1 MKLIK
6 PKFEILEQA
15 PGMDGMLKQIEIA
28 GRTCYKSQDKITEDS
43 AEKFVEQMKS
53 NQHLSVLEHGTV
65 YLYYHVTDPSVVGE
79 DEYHRQQI
87 IMDKLVKRYSSN
99 KFSVVKTNHYYDT
112 AFITTNYRVI
122 IENGWEDDLKHQCEP
137 EYFHEKRVT
146 VRFMTDIG
154 ISREFNRHRVNS
166 VSEQSTRYCNYSKD
180 KFGNEISVV
189 PPTKVRSNAEK
200 ELKTGID
207 FFSNEYNYFSVMC
220 GVVTEM
226 TRDGDDFTTFT
237 DIDTWLFANLTT
249 QWAYMRLTNVFGW
262 SAQEARSILPLDT
275 QTEFYHTAFISDWKH
290 FFELRCDEH
299 AHPMAR
305 ELAIPLREEFVKR
318 GLIKE

>member
-1 MKLIK
+1 MNMKLIK

-28 GRTCYKSQDKITEDS
+28 GRTCYKSHDKITEDS
-43 AEKFVEQMKS
+43 AEKFVERMKS
-53 NQHLSVLEHGTV
+53 NQHFSVLEHGTV
-65 YLYYHVTDPSVVGE
+65 YLTIEDSRKYYGAV
-79 DEYHRQQI
+79 Y
-87 IMDKLVKRYSSN
+87 KYLNNKYSRVYTMLN
-99 KFSVVKTNHYYDT
+99 KAY
-112 AFITTNYRVI
+112 ITTNYRVI
-122 IENGWEDDLKHQCEP
+122 IEKGWESDLKYECAPTE
-137 EYFHEKRVT
+137 FHKKRVT
-146 VRFMTDIG
+146 VRFTTDIG

-207 FFSNEYNYFSVMC
+207 FFSNEYNYFSAMC
-220 GVVTEM
+220 GVVTEI

-275 QTEFYHTAFISDWKH
+275 HTEFYHTAFISDWKH